1 MTPLRFS
8 TVTPQYPT
16 PLSEI
21 QPSQSTPPE
30 KNSTDHHIAR
40 LASRK
45 AQRTG
50 MARSQNLN
58 AKGNHPYTKNCSAT
72 ALRTPHLRM
81 QADSSL
87 HADHSTCKLQTAFFK
102 FMTDTGCWERRSRD
116 PQFHRF
122 ECAQHVGSSSTSPTS
137 FPSEN
142 LTQLNFL
149 PRLLPPGPLIDSLCP
164 IAKFQDFHQGLP

>member
-1 MTPLRFS
+1 
-8 TVTPQYPT
+8 YPT

-58 AKGNHPYTKNCSAT
+58 AKNKHPYT
-72 ALRTPHLRM
+72 H
-81 QADSSL
+81 
-87 HADHSTCKLQTAFFK
+87 
-102 FMTDTGCWERRSRD
+102 
-116 PQFHRF
+116 
-122 ECAQHVGSSSTSPTS
+122 SSTAGVEHG
-137 FPSEN
+137 F
-142 LTQLNFL
+142 
-149 PRLLPPGPLIDSLCP
+149 
-164 IAKFQDFHQGLP
+164 